1 VSFQPVDRRRLSHR
15 VSDQLEQLILT
26 GTLEE
31 GSRLPSEKD
40 LGEQFGVSRNAV
52 REALKSLEARGLVR
66 VENGK
71 GAFTTAPTTDTV
83 RGALE
88 RYIQARLGAN
98 AVPHL
103 YEIRRILEGAAARAC
118 AERATKEDIG
128 LLRAAL
134 ARMEEHQDNVNA
146 WMEADLTF
154 HRAMLMATHNP
165 FFTML
170 LEPIV
175 NQIGEAIKLG
185 FGTEGTRAG
194 VASHR
199 AVLERITARDGQG
212 AERAMLAVL
221 QDSAARVITVLD
233 APADQ
238 CGDGLAGPA
247 RVGPRR
253 QPTETT

>member
-1 VSFQPVDRRRLSHR
+1 
-15 VSDQLEQLILT
+15 
-26 GTLEE
+26 
-31 GSRLPSEKD
+31 
-40 LGEQFGVSRNAV
+40 
-52 REALKSLEARGLVR
+52 
-66 VENGK
+66 
-71 GAFTTAPTTDTV
+71 
-83 RGALE
+83 
-88 RYIQARLGAN
+88 
-98 AVPHL
+98 
-103 YEIRRILEGAAARAC
+103 
-118 AERATKEDIG
+118 
-128 LLRAAL
+128 
-134 ARMEEHQDNVNA
+134 
-146 WMEADLTF
+146 
-154 HRAMLMATHNP
+154 
-165 FFTML
+165 
-170 LEPIV
+170 V